1 MKIRCLLVP
10 AVLLL
15 ASCSETPVEEKG
27 DAAIAE
33 HEVEIEEDALS
44 LEQAA
49 DKAVRIMEEDI
60 DAKLAADGIG
70 DPAEE
75 AAEKETEN

>member
-1 MKIRCLLVP
+1 MNFRYLLVP

-33 HEVEIEEDALS
+33 HEIEIEQDALS

-49 DKAVRIMEEDI
+49 DEAVKVLEEDI
-60 DAKLAADGIG
+60 DAELAADGIG
-70 DPAEE
+70 DPADQPE
-75 AAEKETEN
+75 EKETEN

>member
-1 MKIRCLLVP
+1 MKFRCLLMP
-10 AVLLL
+10 AVLLF

-33 HEVEIEEDALS
+33 HEIEIEQDALS

-49 DKAVRIMEEDI
+49 DEAVKVMEEDI

-70 DPAEE
+70 DPADE
-75 AAEKETEN
+75 AAEKEAEN